1 MTASLKLVPTL
12 ILPTALAL
20 MPLWAGM
27 AQTPAAG
34 SSQLLERVYKA
45 QDYYALSE
53 LAREQ
58 IALNPKNVHAHYYM
72 AIALQQLGQMRE
84 ADKEYR
90 KVVVLDKN

>member
-45 QDYYALSE
+45 QDYYA
-53 LAREQ
+53 
-58 IALNPKNVHAHYYM
+58 
-72 AIALQQLGQMRE
+72 
-84 ADKEYR
+84 
-90 KVVVLDKN
+90 